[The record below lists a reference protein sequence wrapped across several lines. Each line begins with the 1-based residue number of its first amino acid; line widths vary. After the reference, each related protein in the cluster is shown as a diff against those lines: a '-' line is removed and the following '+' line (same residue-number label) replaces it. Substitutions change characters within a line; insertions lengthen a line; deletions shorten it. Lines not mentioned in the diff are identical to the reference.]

1 MTLVPKLLFADS
13 KGRVME
19 HPYLLATLRSGEEL
33 VPPQDKPIPLPS
45 AGRLVHLPG
54 RLPVGLDPETGELEL
69 VREMK
74 VNGKTFVPSA
84 VGALLPPGYTRT
96 FLPGEVKAEGPVL
109 PQWAYTAAAWGEDGP
124 VAWAMHTDRRSHWDP
139 EKYSTPEL
147 KKMVDAHLARFP
159 GNRVL
164 KQLTTCA
171 LLYRCFTSQNIFY
184 VRDEGA
190 IPASVMCNARCVG
203 CISDQPKDGPPASHE
218 RMDDG
223 PSGEEM
229 GVIGLYHLENATGRT
244 MVSFGQ
250 GCEGEPLTRWKF
262 IAEAIR
268 YMRAHTS
275 RGSININTN
284 ASLTHGLEALFDAGL
299 DAVRVSLNSAD
310 EGPLRG
316 LLQAGE
322 VRLGGRGGLHRA
334 GAQARRVPRAQPAP
348 LPGRHRSRGRGGGP
362 GAAGAAVPGGSGAD
376 ALAVHRSAPV
386 PGGGARPGR
395 GRRARGHPRAAAPTQ
410 GGPARAHH
418 RQLRAGPRGAGERR
432 RASQVEE
439 PSFHPAHQMPMLV
452 RARCPLSSH
461 GGLGLHPSS
470 QWRVA
475 GGGLAE
481 ALTDVTEPFRR
492 PTGVSEAP
500 SSSEKAGPGPVF

>member
-1 MTLVPKLLFADS
+1 MIVNEVMTLAPKLLFADP

-74 VNGKTFVPSA
+74 MNGKTFVPSA

-96 FLPGEVKAEGPVL
+96 FLPGEVKADGPVL

-124 VAWAMHTDRRSHWDP
+124 VAWAIHTDKRSHWEP
-139 EKYSTPEL
+139 EKYSTPDL
-147 KKMVDAHLARFP
+147 KKIVDAHLARFP
-159 GNRVL
+159 NNRVL

-171 LLYRCFTSQNIFY
+171 MLYRCFTSQNIFY

-203 CISDQPKDGPPASHE
+203 CISDQPADGPPASHE
-218 RMDDG
+218 RMNDG

-229 GVIGLYHLENATGRT
+229 GEIGLYHLEHAPGRT

-250 GCEGEPLTRWKF
+250 GCEGEPLTRWKY

-268 YMRAHTS
+268 YMRARSS

-284 ASLTHGLEALFDAGL
+284 ASLTKGLEALFDAGL
-299 DAVRVSLNSAD
+299 DAIRVSLNSASKELYEAYYKPVKYGWED
-310 EGPLRG
+310 VEASIALARQRG
-316 LLQAGE
+316 AYLALNLLLFPGVTDREGE
-322 VRLGGRGGLHRA
+322 VKALERLVKKYKVDQVQTRSLCIDPIQYLEVARDKGAGGEPVGIRTLL
-334 GAQARRVPRAQPAP
+334 RRLKA
-348 LPGRHRSRGRGGGP
+348 
-362 GAAGAAVPGGSGAD
+362 
-376 ALAVHRSAPV
+376 
-386 PGGGARPGR
+386 ARPGLII
-395 GRRARGHPRAAAPTQ
+395 GNFARGLEERENAAS
-410 GGPARAHH
+410 AR
-418 RQLRAGPRGAGERR
+418 R
-432 RASQVEE
+432 
-439 PSFHPAHQMPMLV
+439 
-452 RARCPLSSH
+452 
-461 GGLGLHPSS
+461 
-470 QWRVA
+470 
-475 GGGLAE
+475 
-481 ALTDVTEPFRR
+481 
-492 PTGVSEAP
+492 
-500 SSSEKAGPGPVF
+500 